1 MAGTTRHPGTPARP
15 GADAPPRETTN
26 QATAALPP
34 HLLLYDGACGLC
46 AASVQFILRH
56 ERGHDLAFAPLEGT
70 TAGRLLAGRP
80 DLRATDSLIWVVT
93 EPGGPPEVLV
103 RSAAV
108 LRAATYMGGPWRL
121 AAVARLVPRPL
132 RDALYDLVARHR
144 HRLTRATGRCLLP
157 PGGAAGHRFL
167 D

>member
-56 ERGHDLAFAPLEGT
+56 ERGHDLAF
-70 TAGRLLAGRP
+70 
-80 DLRATDSLIWVVT
+80 
-93 EPGGPPEVLV
+93 
-103 RSAAV
+103 
-108 LRAATYMGGPWRL
+108 
-121 AAVARLVPRPL
+121 VAQDELH
-132 RDALYDLVARHR
+132 A
-144 HRLTRATGRCLLP
+144 
-157 PGGAAGHRFL
+157 GGAQAAGTVVQQQV
-167 D
+167 